1 MSPAPGPSKR
11 VEWRIY
17 GVIVDGAIVCT
28 LASDERVDSADI
40 AAVMGIEAR
49 DVTVRRLA
57 KVTVELR
64 TQGVL

>member
-1 MSPAPGPSKR
+1 MSATAPGPNKR

-57 KVTVELR
+57 KVTVEL
-64 TQGVL
+64 